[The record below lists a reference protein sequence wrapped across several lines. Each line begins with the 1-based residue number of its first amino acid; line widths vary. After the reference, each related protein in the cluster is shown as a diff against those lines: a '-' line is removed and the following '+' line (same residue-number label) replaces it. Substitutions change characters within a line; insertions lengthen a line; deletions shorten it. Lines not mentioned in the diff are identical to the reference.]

1 MKARARIKLE
11 LINGAQKIFKFTLRG
26 LEYDELENQIQSFAQ
41 TKKNQYGRKIK
52 ILTWELVFLD

>member
-52 ILTWELVFLD
+52 ILTW